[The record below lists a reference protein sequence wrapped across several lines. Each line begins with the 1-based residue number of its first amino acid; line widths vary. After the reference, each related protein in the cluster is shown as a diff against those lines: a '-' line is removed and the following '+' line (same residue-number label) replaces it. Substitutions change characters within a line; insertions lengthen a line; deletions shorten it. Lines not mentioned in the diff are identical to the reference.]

1 MRNLRQ
7 RGSTIAEGALTLGVL
22 FLLMM
27 GIMVMGVLFYDY
39 QTLSNAARE
48 GARYGVVAVNTPTP
62 AQVAQRVC
70 SFLSSGAAPS
80 TCPSPA
86 ATTTVS
92 PCVVSNGSVPTAEDV
107 YVTTC
112 TLSQANNV
120 NVKVTEVDIRKNIHL
135 PLLPAIALHTTAAM
149 RNETN

>member
-1 MRNLRQ
+1 
-7 RGSTIAEGALTLGVL
+7 
-22 FLLMM
+22 
-27 GIMVMGVLFYDY
+27 
-39 QTLSNAARE
+39 
-48 GARYGVVAVNTPTP
+48 
-62 AQVAQRVC
+62 
-70 SFLSSGAAPS
+70 
-80 TCPSPA
+80 
-86 ATTTVS
+86 VS